1 VIMDATPKRPLVNPP
16 MLFELP
22 DEPEPK
28 PAQPGPPLV
37 GTPRF
42 QVAVRNQVYFRSAS
56 LDDMIPQEHTVRV
69 IWDYALKADLTPLY
83 QRIKAVERHPG
94 RSPID
99 PRILFALWLYATTRG
114 VGSARLLNE
123 LCHEKIDYEWICGDV
138 SVNYH
143 TIADFRSDNEDLLDD
158 LLTESVAV
166 LMSEGLVDL
175 ERVAQDGMRVRAS
188 AGAASFRRKPTLE
201 EALVEARSQVET
213 LRQER
218 EDDPKASNDRQQ
230 QARRR
235 AAEERAARVAA
246 ALERLPELEAKKK
259 PDEKDKA
266 RCSTTDP
273 EATVMKMA
281 NGGFNPAY
289 NVQFATDTRSQVIV
303 GVDVVTV
310 GSDQGQMEPMVG
322 QIEERYGKAPEEYL
336 IDGGFAKHEDI
347 DAVSAPEVGCTV
359 YAPVQKPKDPK
370 ADPHAPHPGDSPAV
384 AEWRQRMGTE
394 EAKAIYKDRA
404 ATAECVNALAR
415 QRGLVQLSVRGRI
428 KVRAVALWHAL
439 AHNVLRTVALRAAVA
454 NV

>member
-1 VIMDATPKRPLVNPP
+1 
-16 MLFELP
+16 MLIDLP
-22 DEPEPK
+22 EEPEPK
-28 PAQPGPPLV
+28 PDQPSPPLV

-42 QVAVRNQVYFRSAS
+42 QAAVRNQVCFRSAA
-56 LDDMIPQEHTVRV
+56 LDDMIPQEHPVRV

-83 QRIKAVERHPG
+83 QQIKAVQRHAG
-94 RSPID
+94 RPPID

-114 VGSARLLNE
+114 VGSARLLDE
-123 LCHEKIDYEWICGDV
+123 LCRDKIDYQWICGDV

-143 TIADFRSDNEDLLDD
+143 TLADFRRDHGGLLDD
-158 LLTESVAV
+158 LLTQSVAV
-166 LMSEGLVDL
+166 LMAEGLVDL

-201 EALVEARSQVET
+201 EALAEAGAQVEA
-213 LRQER
+213 LRRER
-218 EDDPKASNDRQQ
+218 EDDPKAANDRQQ

-235 AAEERAARVAA
+235 AAEERVARIAA
-246 ALERLPELEAKKK
+246 ALQRLPELEAKKK

-289 NVQFATDTRSQVIV
+289 NIQFATDTKSQVIV

-310 GSDQGQMEPMVG
+310 GSDQGQMEPMVH
-322 QIEERYGKAPEEYL
+322 QIEERHGKVPEEYL
-336 IDGGFAKHEDI
+336 VDGGFAKKEDI
-347 DAVSAPEVGCTV
+347 EAVSAAETGCTV
-359 YAPVQKPKDPK
+359 YAPVQKPKDPTV
-370 ADPHAPHPGDSPAV
+370 DPHAPHAGESESVTA
-384 AEWRQRMGTE
+384 WRQRMGTE
-394 EAKAIYKDRA
+394 QAKAIYKDRA

-415 QRGLVQLSVRGRI
+415 QRGLVQLVVRGLA

-439 AHNVLRTVALRAAVA
+439 AHNVLRMAALRAAA
-454 NV
+454 AKG